1 MKCDIYKIWINHSKD
16 LKGYV
21 RKRVSNEND
30 VEDILQTVLIKITN
44 YCETKNNVK
53 HVKAW
58 IYKITQNTI
67 TDFYKQSNK
76 NTKIAMELPQT
87 TDTHEFDENIYSWLH
102 TFIDQL
108 PAAYAEPLKLS
119 DIEGVPQK
127 TIADQLGLTL
137 VATKSRIQ
145 RARKKLKEKFD
156 ECGEMEH
163 IDNQT
168 LSFTV
173 TKSCCLA

>member
-1 MKCDIYKIWINHSKD
+1 MKCDIYKIWETHNKE

-76 NTKIAMELPQT
+76 NTKIAMEL
-87 TDTHEFDENIYSWLH
+87 
-102 TFIDQL
+102 
-108 PAAYAEPLKLS
+108 S